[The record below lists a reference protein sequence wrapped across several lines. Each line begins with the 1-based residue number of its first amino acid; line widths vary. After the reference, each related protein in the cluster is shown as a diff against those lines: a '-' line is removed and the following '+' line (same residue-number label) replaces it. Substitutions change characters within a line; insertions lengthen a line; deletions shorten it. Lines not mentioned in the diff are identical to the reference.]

1 MGGDHAPRSVLKGAN
16 IARRRWPEVCFL
28 LVGDKAKLKPI
39 LKRMPRLRKVSDF
52 IHTDA
57 AIAADEKPAV
67 ALRSGRESSMRLAID
82 AVRDGKAE
90 GVVSAGN
97 TGALMAMSKFSLKT
111 ILGIDRPAMA
121 SFYPTLRG
129 ESVMLDLGA
138 NIQCTSTNLV
148 QFAVMGEVFARSV
161 LGSLKPSVGLLNV
174 GSEDLKGN
182 DTVRDAASVL
192 KDFGPDF
199 NFHGFIEGTD
209 IAEGTVD
216 VVVADGFSGNI
227 SIKTAEGTAK
237 LYTRF
242 LRDAFRSL
250 GGLDRNIPT
259 ENIGNDHID
268 RSLGNIGSEDL
279 NGNDTVRDAAS
290 VLKDF
295 GPDFNFHGFIE
306 GTDIAEGTVDVVVAD
321 GFSGNISIKTAE
333 GTAKL
338 YTRFLRDA
346 FRSSLLAGVGYLLA
360 RRALKKLR
368 TRVDPRRYNGAM
380 FLGLRGISVKAHG
393 GSDALAFA
401 TAIGV
406 AVDMAK
412 NGFVDQIKAELE
424 RYQDPDQRAVRAV
437 S

>member
-16 IARRRWPEVCFL
+16 IARRRWPEVNFL
-28 LVGDKAKLKPI
+28 LVGDQAKLKPI
-39 LKRMPRLRKVSDF
+39 LKRMPRLRKVCDF
-52 IHTDA
+52 IHTDS

-67 ALRSGRESSMRLAID
+67 ALRSGRDSSMRLAID
-82 AVRDGKAE
+82 TVRDGKAE

-111 ILGIDRPAMA
+111 IQGIDRPAMA

-138 NIQCTSTNLV
+138 NIQCSSTNLV

-182 DTVRDAASVL
+182 DTVRNAASVL
-192 KDFGPDF
+192 KEFGPDF
-199 NFHGFIEGTD
+199 NF
-209 IAEGTVD
+209 
-216 VVVADGFSGNI
+216 
-227 SIKTAEGTAK
+227 
-237 LYTRF
+237 Y
-242 LRDAFRSL
+242 
-250 GGLDRNIPT
+250 
-259 ENIGNDHID
+259 
-268 RSLGNIGSEDL
+268 
-279 NGNDTVRDAAS
+279 
-290 VLKDF
+290 
-295 GPDFNFHGFIE
+295 GFIE

-346 FRSSLLAGVGYLLA
+346 FRSSLLAGLGYLLA

-380 FLGLRGISVKAHG
+380 FLWLRGISVKAHG

-424 RYQDPDQRAVRAV
+424 RYQDSGQGAVRAV